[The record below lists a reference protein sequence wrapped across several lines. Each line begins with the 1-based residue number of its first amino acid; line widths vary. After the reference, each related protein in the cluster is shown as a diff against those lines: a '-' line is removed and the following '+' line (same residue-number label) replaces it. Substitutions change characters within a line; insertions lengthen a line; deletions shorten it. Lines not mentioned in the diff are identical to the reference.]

1 MPPSSPPVKTSA
13 GQDELRHR
21 TRGLGQRHRTVLLL
35 VDGKR
40 PLGDILAMAHQAGA
54 QTSHFEELLHLGLI
68 DMPSPAAI
76 PEAAETAPGSLD
88 VPKLTNVELDVHL
101 DEPGPDSQPE
111 PEPEPVAQAQAQAQA
126 EAEAE
131 TEAGS
136 EATAEAAVADHSPA
150 PTPPLAPRPSEAPHS
165 DRDPP
170 VEPRPPPASDAP
182 PAPASNPAD
191 TPAAPQRPPAMVL
204 DRLLMREAL
213 HPMAHEVDS
222 TPVAAVRLLHEVR
235 GLLIHALG
243 ADASL
248 FAPLVLNR
256 VRAAQGTRELIDL
269 VWEIER
275 HRGHLRRARPQLLSL
290 ERARE
295 LLGMGNT
302 QVPGDSQ
309 PGNDWPDT
317 DPGR

>member
-1 MPPSSPPVKTSA
+1 MPPPSPPVKTPT

-54 QTSHFEELLHLGLI
+54 QTSHFEELLQLGLI
-68 DMPSPAAI
+68 DMPSPATV
-76 PEAAETAPGSLD
+76 PEAAETAPGALD
-88 VPKLTNVELDVHL
+88 VPKLTNVELDVRS
-101 DEPGPDSQPE
+101 DE
-111 PEPEPVAQAQAQAQA
+111 PEPAT
-126 EAEAE
+126 EAEDEPAAE
-131 TEAGS
+131 PSPEAP
-136 EATAEAAVADHSPA
+136 AEPAEPAAAAPSQVPA
-150 PTPPLAPRPSEAPHS
+150 PPLAPPPAEAPPS
-165 DRDPP
+165 SPGPP
-170 VEPRPPPASDAP
+170 DKPRPPAASNAP
-182 PAPASNPAD
+182 PSSD
-191 TPAAPQRPPAMVL
+191 PAAPAAAPRLAPVIAA
-204 DRLLMREAL
+204 DRLVTRQPP
-213 HPMAHEVDS
+213 HPMAHPADT
-222 TPVAAVRLLHEVR
+222 TPIAAIKLLQEVR
-235 GLLIHALG
+235 GLLIQALG
-243 ADASL
+243 ADAAL

-256 VRAAQGTRELIDL
+256 VRAARGTRELIDL

-302 QVPGDSQ
+302 QVSGDSQ

-317 DPGR
+317 DPGP